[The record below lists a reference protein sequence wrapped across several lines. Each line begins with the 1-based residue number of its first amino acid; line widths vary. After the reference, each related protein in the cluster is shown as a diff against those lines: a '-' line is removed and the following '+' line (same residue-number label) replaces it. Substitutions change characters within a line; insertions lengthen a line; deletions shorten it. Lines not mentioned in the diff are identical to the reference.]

1 MSDINEL
8 AQVISTV
15 GFPIACCGYLLW
27 QNGKQDNYHRE
38 EQAKL
43 RECIEQN
50 TQTIAKLAEKID
62 EILR

>member
-27 QNGKQDNYHRE
+27 QSGKQDNYHRD
-38 EQAKL
+38 EQSKL
-43 RECIEQN
+43 RECIEKN
-50 TQTIAKLAEKID
+50 TETIAKLAEKID
-62 EILR
+62 QILK